1 MEEEFEG
8 KVYQREIR
16 PEQKGNVLFP
26 DYGDDYDDYARKRRR
41 KLFSLG
47 SQEADS
53 TLKNTSNTWPGL
65 ESRQGKD
72 THQNLPESQKPVELV
87 PSVPP
92 LTANQP
98 LNLQQNW
105 TDFNEKRWIKKTE
118 QIKPKG
124 KLRLAKRPKLKSVER
139 NIARPVDKE
148 PPKTKKQSVS
158 PSVSPKQHHMQ
169 TSHKMDQT
177 HIQRIEGSKEDVVLS
192 ETATVAKNHRF
203 ETTEKNLPTPK
214 QGVRFRQRD
223 LGARKHLREKE
234 MEMNIPLQQE
244 VQDSNHK
251 PRMIRRE
258 KIHKKWL
265 DPRGEGFQAEED
277 DKGDL
282 RRRETNEGERES
294 VWGLGSDVDG
304 TDDEDLT
311 PRPVFDADINWSQTF
326 QFSHMDLQA
335 QRSDW
340 IDLRCNISGN
350 LLLDTID
357 ALPVVKAFMDKLN
370 EKHYG

>member
-1 MEEEFEG
+1 MEEQFDR

-16 PEQKGNVLFP
+16 PEQKGNVPFP
-26 DYGDDYDDYARKRRR
+26 DYGDDYDDYAQKRRR
-41 KLFSLG
+41 KLFSLA
-47 SQEADS
+47 SQEANS
-53 TLKNTSNTWPGL
+53 TLKNVSNTWPGL

-72 THQNLPESQKPVELV
+72 TYQNLPVSQKPVELV
-87 PSVPP
+87 PS
-92 LTANQP
+92 ANQP

-105 TDFNEKRWIKKTE
+105 TDFNEKRWIKKIE

-124 KLRLAKRPKLKSVER
+124 KLRFAKRPKLKSVER
-139 NIARPVDKE
+139 NIARRVDKE
-148 PPKTKKQSVS
+148 PPKT
-158 PSVSPKQHHMQ
+158 
-169 TSHKMDQT
+169 
-177 HIQRIEGSKEDVVLS
+177 RNEEVVLS
-192 ETATVAKNHRF
+192 ETATVAKNHGF
-203 ETTEKNLPTPK
+203 ETTEKNLTIPK
-214 QGVRFRQRD
+214 QGARFKQRD
-223 LGARKHLREKE
+223 LNARKHLREKE
-234 MEMNIPLQQE
+234 MNIPIQQE
-244 VQDSNHK
+244 VQDSIQK
-251 PRMIRRE
+251 PRVIKRE
-258 KIHKKWL
+258 KNHQKL
-265 DPRGEGFQAEED
+265 VDPRGEEFQAEEED
-277 DKGDL
+277 NGDL

-370 EKHYG
+370 EKHSG